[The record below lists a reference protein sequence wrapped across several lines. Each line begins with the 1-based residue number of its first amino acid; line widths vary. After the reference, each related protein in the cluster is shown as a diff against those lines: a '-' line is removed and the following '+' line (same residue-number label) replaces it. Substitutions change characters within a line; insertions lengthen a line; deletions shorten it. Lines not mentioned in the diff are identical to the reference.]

1 MVDIYMTLPDEQ
13 VETRSAL
20 FFFWNIT
27 GSIFNMKVF
36 YASVHE
42 DFSDVFMSRK

>member
-20 FFFWNIT
+20 FFFGT
-27 GSIFNMKVF
+27 SQGVF
-36 YASVHE
+36 LT
-42 DFSDVFMSRK
+42 

>member
-20 FFFWNIT
+20 FFFFGT
-27 GSIFNMKVF
+27 SQGVF
-36 YASVHE
+36 LT
-42 DFSDVFMSRK
+42 